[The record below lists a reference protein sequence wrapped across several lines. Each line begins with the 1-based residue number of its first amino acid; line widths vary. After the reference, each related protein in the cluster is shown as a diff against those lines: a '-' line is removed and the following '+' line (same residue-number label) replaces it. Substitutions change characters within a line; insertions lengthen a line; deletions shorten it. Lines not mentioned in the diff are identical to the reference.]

1 MRFLSTLCLTLLL
14 GASGTAAMASSKASF
29 AKKFKNVDIHRL
41 VSVPGMVDCSNSAY
55 QMRQAGLA
63 TVGNAPMRIGD
74 TPTNAAS
81 GEAYGWV
88 TSPDASNWYFTQDI
102 TSRDSVYSED
112 YTAHFHESSKITLF
126 DNNHKQVGS
135 FSVKVPEG
143 WKHVA
148 DITPYG
154 PVTKKL
160 FDRDEKS
167 NEILVEFHD
176 AFNGSNKYLT
186 RAYDINTGE
195 IKFEME
201 GTGLVFDASK
211 GWNSYQRLI
220 MTHESDEKYSID
232 VIAPPANGQNKWTV
246 EHTFNFAIDN
256 RITYLQGSCF
266 NCMNVDGTPYYVLAQ
281 YDKPFTNTD
290 VDDGSK
296 DVKQEPGNF
305 LVLRTLDKN
314 FDKVDSIRVSI
325 DAPEGI
331 PYRSAAFGLF
341 GNNDLSKGYF
351 SNSGKLNYVV
361 GLYDYVPSL
370 DGDLISY
377 AVYDSE
383 NGKLKDICDK
393 VTSNKRGLLNTI
405 HGKSEQMWFLQT
417 IGTSEGSGQQIQLV
431 DVPSCEKVGVLPQ
444 SIDGNA
450 ISSNF
455 DRYPTTANAQ
465 GYQYVI
471 ALSQAQSNEAGE
483 VLAPIAWVNPDRTID
498 HVDRLNLGLKAENFT
513 PLINSTSLNPYLFNT
528 DDDMEYV
535 YIAKKRREDGSN
547 KIDNVLEVSKLDGTV
562 LKSWRGDDTHV
573 FEKASF
579 PVMNDLGKRQMFVV
593 FNDTENNKYDMNFY
607 DLPFTKF
614 ERGGKG
620 TVEDPY
626 LISTTGDFQ
635 QLALEPDKNYKMVA
649 DIDMSKAAQWWTP
662 VKNFTGSLDGDGH
675 TIYNL
680 GVKTTEDHT
689 GLFGTLD
696 LNGVAKN
703 LIFVNPT
710 VEVTNT
716 NQFAGVLAGET
727 NYTYDGKGKATNVDS
742 IFVYGA
748 KIEGD
753 DQTFIAAGGLVGS
766 ANLKTKIN
774 NCSFQG
780 EITLPNSE
788 NVGGIV
794 GQTRSGSS
802 VNACYANV
810 NATAKTVLGGIVGIA
825 GTPHDY
831 CKFTNCEVRGQLT
844 AENAVGGFVGDNYF
858 NEISNVVS
866 HADIVATK
874 KSAWNGYAAGGII
887 GVMERARKDDSGFAK
902 NDDSGFA
909 KNCVFDGSV
918 KVLQD
923 GEEIN
928 APAIVHQIAGK
939 TIADD
944 EYSAGET
951 PEKETRLSGNY
962 TTNNVGST
970 DATSVDGAYKAA
982 KEMGKDFFTGMG
994 YAYGSSLAE
1003 PWKEDGSKI
1012 PTLYFN
1018 NIAKAFAVS
1027 ADDVTVGT
1035 TDEGAAVVKVSVYG
1049 LENPDLE
1056 SDLEVSST
1064 PNAAVSLGETH
1075 GNSIDLII
1083 KGKKQGAA
1091 VVTVNF
1097 GEFSATIHVTVL
1109 KNFVS
1114 GIESVE
1120 AAEALVIKAADGQ
1133 ISAEGANAIWV
1144 YSVNGK
1150 LVGKTSGAAFSTSG
1164 LTSGLYIVKATDKA
1178 GHKATAK
1185 FVIK

>member
-1 MRFLSTLCLTLLL
+1 MRILSTLCLTLLL

-63 TVGNAPMRIGD
+63 TAGNAPMRIGD
-74 TPTNAAS
+74 TPTNVAS
-81 GEAYGWV
+81 GQTYGWV
-88 TSPDASNWYFTQDI
+88 TAPDASNWYFTQDI
-102 TSRDSVYSED
+102 TSRDSVYSEY
-112 YTAHFHESSKITLF
+112 YTAHFHESSVITLF
-126 DNNHKQVGS
+126 DNSHKQVGS

-143 WKHVA
+143 WKHVQN
-148 DITPYG
+148 ITPYG

-167 NEILVEFHD
+167 CEILVEFHD
-176 AFNGSNKYLT
+176 AFKGENKYLT

-220 MTHESDEKYSID
+220 MTHESEEKYSID
-232 VIAPPANGQNKWTV
+232 VIAPPAYGQTDWTV
-246 EHTFNFAIDN
+246 EHTFYFDIDN
-256 RITYLQGSCF
+256 KITYLQGSCF

-281 YDKPFTNTD
+281 YEKPYTNTD
-290 VDDGSK
+290 ASDGTQ
-296 DVKQEPGNF
+296 DIKQEPDNF
-305 LVLRTLDKN
+305 LVLRTFDKD
-314 FDKVDSIRVSI
+314 FKKVDSLRVSI
-325 DAPEGI
+325 NAPEGT

-351 SNSGKLNYVV
+351 SNNGKLNYVV
-361 GLYDYVPSL
+361 ELFDYTPSL
-370 DGDLISY
+370 DGDLISI

-393 VTSNKRGLLNTI
+393 VTSNKWALLNTI

-431 DVPSCEKVGVLPQ
+431 DVPSCEKAGVLPQ

-471 ALSQAQSNEAGE
+471 ALAQAQSNEAGE
-483 VLAPIAWVNPDRTID
+483 VLAPIAWVNPDCTID
-498 HVDRLNLGLKAENFT
+498 HVDRLNLGAKAENFT

-547 KIDNVLEVSKLDGTV
+547 KLDNVLEVSTLDGTV
-562 LKSWRGDDTHV
+562 IKSWRGDDTHV

-593 FNDTENNKYDMNFY
+593 FEDRANNKYDMNFY

-614 ERGGKG
+614 EQGGTG

-626 LISTTGDFQ
+626 LIATTGDFQ
-635 QLALEPDKNYKMVA
+635 QMALEPTKNYKMVA

-696 LNGVAKN
+696 LNGIAKN
-703 LIFVNPT
+703 LIFVNPI

-748 KIEGD
+748 KIAGD
-753 DQTFIAAGGLVGS
+753 DQMFIAAGGLVGS
-766 ANLKTKIN
+766 ANLKTMIN

-810 NATAKTVLGGIVGIA
+810 NATAKTILGGIVGMA

-887 GVMERARKDDSGFAK
+887 GVMESAR
-902 NDDSGFA
+902 NDNSGFA

-928 APAIVHQIAGK
+928 APATVHQIAGK

-944 EYSAGET
+944 EVSAGET

-962 TTNNVGST
+962 TTNNVGSA

-982 KEMGKDFFTGMG
+982 KEMGKDFFTGLQ
-994 YAYGSSLAE
+994 YAYGNTLAE

-1035 TDEGAAVVKVSVYG
+1035 TDEGAVVVKVYVYG

-1064 PNAAVSLGETH
+1064 PNAAVSLGEAH
-1075 GNSIDLII
+1075 GNSIDLTI
-1083 KGKKQGAA
+1083 KGKKQGVAM
-1091 VVTVNF
+1091 VTVNF
-1097 GEFSATIHVTVL
+1097 GEFSATINVTVL

-1120 AAEALVIKAADGQ
+1120 AAEALVIKAANGQ
-1133 ISAEGANAIWV
+1133 ISAEGANAIYV

-1164 LTSGLYIVKATDKA
+1164 LTSGLYIVKATDMA

>member
-112 YTAHFHESSKITLF
+112 YTAHFHESSVITLF

-143 WKHVA
+143 WKHVT

-160 FDRDEKS
+160 FDRDENS

-176 AFNGSNKYLT
+176 AFKGSNKYLT

-211 GWNSYQRLI
+211 GWDSYQRLI

-626 LISTTGDFQ
+626 LISTIGDFQ

-748 KIEGD
+748 KIAGE
-753 DQTFIAAGGLVGS
+753 DQMFIAAGGLVGS

-874 KSAWNGYAAGGII
+874 KSAWNGYDAGGII
-887 GVMERARKDDSGFAK
+887 GIMESARK
-902 NDDSGFA
+902 DDSGFA

-928 APAIVHQIAGK
+928 APATVHQIAGK

-951 PEKETRLSGNY
+951 PAKETRLSGNY

-1056 SDLEVSST
+1056 SDLEVVSST

-1083 KGKKQGAA
+1083 KGKKQGGA

>member
-1 MRFLSTLCLTLLL
+1 MRILSTLCLTLLL

-41 VSVPGMVDCSNSAY
+41 VSVPGLVDCSNSAY
-55 QMRQAGLA
+55 QMRQAGFA
-63 TVGNAPMRIGD
+63 TVSNTPMRSSD
-74 TPTNAAS
+74 TPANAAS
-81 GEAYGWV
+81 GQTYGWV
-88 TSPDASNWYFTQDI
+88 TAPDASNWYFTQDI
-102 TSRDSVYSED
+102 TSRDSVFSEF

-154 PVTKKL
+154 PITKKL
-160 FDRDEKS
+160 FDRDENS

-232 VIAPPANGQNKWTV
+232 VIAPPAVGQTDWTV
-246 EHTFNFAIDN
+246 EHTFNFDIDN
-256 RITYLQGSCF
+256 KITYLQGSCF
-266 NCMNVDGTPYYVLAQ
+266 NCMNVDGTPYYVLAE

-290 VDDGSK
+290 AGDGSE
-296 DVKQEPGNF
+296 DIKQEPDNF
-305 LVLRTLDKN
+305 LVLRTFDKN
-314 FDKVDSIRVSI
+314 FDKVDSLRVSI
-325 DAPEGI
+325 NAPEGT

-351 SNSGKLNYVV
+351 SNNGKLNYVV
-361 GLYDYVPSL
+361 GLHDYAPAL

-405 HGKSEQMWFLQT
+405 HGKSDQMWFLQT

-483 VLAPIAWVNPDRTID
+483 VLAPIAWVNPDCTID
-498 HVDRLNLGLKAENFT
+498 HVDRLNLGTKAENFT

-528 DDDMEYV
+528 NDDMEYV
-535 YIAKKRREDGSN
+535 YIAKKRRTDGSN
-547 KIDNVLEVSKLDGTV
+547 KIDNVLEVSTLDGTV
-562 LKSWRGDDTHV
+562 IKSWRGDDNYV
-573 FEKASF
+573 FSQASF

-593 FNDTENNKYDMNFY
+593 FEDRANNKYDMNFY

-614 ERGGKG
+614 EQGGTG

-626 LISTTGDFQ
+626 LIATTGDFQ
-635 QLALEPDKNYKMVA
+635 QLALEPTKNYKMVA

-696 LNGVAKN
+696 LNGIAKN

-710 VEVTNT
+710 VEVTNS
-716 NQFAGVLAGET
+716 NQYAGVLAGET
-727 NYTYDGKGKATNVDS
+727 NYTYDGEGKATNVDS

-748 KIEGD
+748 KISGD
-753 DQTFIAAGGLVGS
+753 DQDFVAAGGLVGS
-766 ANLKTKIN
+766 ANLGTNIN

-794 GQTRSGSS
+794 GQTRSASS

-810 NATAKTVLGGIVGIA
+810 NAIAKTVLGGIVGIA

-844 AENAVGGFVGDNYF
+844 AENAVGGLVGYNYF

-874 KSAWNGYAAGGII
+874 KSAWDGYAAGGII
-887 GVMERARKDDSGFAK
+887 GVMERNRMYGA
-902 NDDSGFA
+902 SGFA

-918 KVLQD
+918 KALQD
-923 GEEIN
+923 GEEVN
-928 APAIVHQIAGK
+928 APATVHQIAGK
-939 TIADD
+939 TVADE
-944 EYSAGET
+944 EYAEGET
-951 PEKETRLSGNY
+951 PEVEKRLSNNY
-962 TTNNVGST
+962 STNDAGST
-970 DATSVDGAYKAA
+970 DATSVEGAYKAA
-982 KEMGKDFFTGMG
+982 KEMGKDFFTGLQ
-994 YAYGSSLAE
+994 YAYGNKLAE

-1027 ADDVTVGT
+1027 SDDVTVGT
-1035 TDEGAAVVKVSVYG
+1035 TDEGTAVVKVSVYG
-1049 LENPDLE
+1049 MENADLE
-1056 SDLEVSST
+1056 SDLDVSTKSN
-1064 PNAAVSLGETH
+1064 NAIVTFGEAH
-1075 GNSIDLII
+1075 GNTIDLVI
-1083 KGKKQGAA
+1083 KGKKQGID
-1091 VVTVNF
+1091 VVTVKF
-1097 GEFSATIHVTVL
+1097 GEFSATINVTIF

-1114 GIESVE
+1114 GIENVE
-1120 AAEALVIKAADGQ
+1120 DAEALVIKAADGQ

>member
-1 MRFLSTLCLTLLL
+1 MRILSTLCLTLLL

-41 VSVPGMVDCSNSAY
+41 VSVPGLVDCSNSAY
-55 QMRQAGLA
+55 QMRQAGFA
-63 TVGNAPMRIGD
+63 TVSNTPMRSSD
-74 TPTNAAS
+74 TPANAAS
-81 GEAYGWV
+81 GQTYGWV
-88 TSPDASNWYFTQDI
+88 TAPDASNWYFTQDI
-102 TSRDSVYSED
+102 TSRDSVFSEF

-154 PVTKKL
+154 PITKKL
-160 FDRDEKS
+160 FDRDENS

-232 VIAPPANGQNKWTV
+232 VIAPPANGQNVWTV
-246 EHTFNFAIDN
+246 EHTFNFDIDN
-256 RITYLQGSCF
+256 KITYLQGSCF
-266 NCMNVDGTPYYVLAQ
+266 NCMNVDGTPYYVLAE
-281 YDKPFTNTD
+281 YDKPFTKTD
-290 VDDGSK
+290 AGDGST
-296 DVKQEPGNF
+296 DIKQEPDNF
-305 LVLRTLDKN
+305 LVLRTFDKN
-314 FDKVDSIRVSI
+314 FDKVDSLRVSI
-325 DAPEGI
+325 NAPEGT

-361 GLYDYVPSL
+361 GLHDYAPAL

-405 HGKSEQMWFLQT
+405 HGKSDQMWFLQT

-431 DVPSCEKVGVLPQ
+431 DVPSCEKVSVLPQ

-483 VLAPIAWVNPDRTID
+483 VLAPIAWVNPDCTID
-498 HVDRLNLGLKAENFT
+498 HVDRLNLGTKAENFT

-528 DDDMEYV
+528 NDDMEYV

-547 KIDNVLEVSKLDGTV
+547 KLDNVLEVSTLDGTV
-562 LKSWRGDDTHV
+562 IKSWRGDDNYV
-573 FEKASF
+573 FSQASF

-593 FNDTENNKYDMNFY
+593 FEDRANNKYDMNFY

-614 ERGGKG
+614 EQGGTG

-626 LISTTGDFQ
+626 LIATTGDFQ
-635 QLALEPDKNYKMVA
+635 QLALEPTKNYKMVA

-696 LNGVAKN
+696 LNGIAKN

-727 NYTYDGKGKATNVDS
+727 NYTYDGKGQATNVDS

-748 KIEGD
+748 KIAGD
-753 DQTFIAAGGLVGS
+753 DQSFIAAGGLVGS

-825 GTPHDY
+825 GTPQDY

-887 GVMERARKDDSGFAK
+887 GVMESDWNGG
-902 NDDSGFA
+902 SGFA

-918 KVLQD
+918 KALQD
-923 GEEIN
+923 GEEVN
-928 APAIVHQIAGK
+928 APATVHQIAGK
-939 TIADD
+939 TIADE
-944 EYSAGET
+944 EYSEGET
-951 PEKETRLSGNY
+951 PKKETRLSGNY

-982 KEMGKDFFTGMG
+982 KEMGKDFFTGLQ
-994 YAYGSSLAE
+994 YAYGNTLAE

-1018 NIAKAFAVS
+1018 NIAKALAVS
-1027 ADDVTVGT
+1027 SDDVTVGT
-1035 TDEGAAVVKVSVYG
+1035 TDEGTAVVKVSVYG
-1049 LENPDLE
+1049 MENPDLE
-1056 SDLEVSST
+1056 DELDFSASEG
-1064 PNAAVSLGETH
+1064 NAIVSLGEAH
-1075 GNSIDLII
+1075 GNTIDLVI
-1083 KGKKQGAA
+1083 KGKKQGID
-1091 VVTVNF
+1091 VVTVKF
-1097 GEFSATIHVTVL
+1097 GEFSATINVTIF

-1114 GIESVE
+1114 GIENVE
-1120 AAEALVIKAADGQ
+1120 DAEALVIKAADGQ

>member
-1 MRFLSTLCLTLLL
+1 MRILSTLCLTLLL
-14 GASGTAAMASSKASF
+14 GASGTAALASNKASF
-29 AKKFKNVDIHRL
+29 AKKFKNADIHRL

-63 TVGNAPMRIGD
+63 TGGNAPMRIGD
-74 TPTNAAS
+74 TPTNTAQGGS
-81 GEAYGWV
+81 YGWV
-88 TSPDASNWYFTQDI
+88 VSPDASNWYFTQNI
-102 TSRDSVYSED
+102 TSRDSVYSEI
-112 YTAHFHESSKITLF
+112 YTAHFHESSVITLF
-126 DNNHKQVGS
+126 DNSHKQVGS

-143 WKHVA
+143 WKHVT

-154 PVTKKL
+154 PITKKL

-167 NEILVEFHD
+167 CEILVEFHD
-176 AFNGSNKYLT
+176 AFNGVNKYLT

-220 MTHESDEKYSID
+220 MTHETDKEYSID
-232 VIAPPANGQNKWTV
+232 VIAPPAYGQNEWTV
-246 EHTFNFAIDN
+246 EHTFNFPIDN
-256 RITYLQGSCF
+256 RISYLQGSCF

-281 YDKPFTNTD
+281 YEKPFTNTD
-290 VDDGSK
+290 AGDGTL
-296 DVKQEPGNF
+296 DITQEPNNF
-305 LVLRTLDKN
+305 LVLRTFDKKFN
-314 FDKVDSIRVSI
+314 KVDSLRVSI
-325 DAPEGI
+325 NAPEGT

-351 SNSGKLNYVV
+351 SNNGNLNYVV
-361 GLYDYVPSL
+361 ELFDYTPSL
-370 DGDLISY
+370 DGDLISI
-377 AVYDSE
+377 AVYDSK
-383 NGKLKDICDK
+383 NGKLKDICDN
-393 VTSNKRGLLNTI
+393 VTSNKWALLNTI

-417 IGTSEGSGQQIQLV
+417 IGTGENAGQQIQLV
-431 DVPSCEKVGVLPQ
+431 DVPSCEKAGVLPQ
-444 SIDGNA
+444 SIDGNS

-455 DRYPTTANAQ
+455 DRYPTSANAQ

-471 ALSQAQSNEAGE
+471 ALAQAQSNEAGD
-483 VLAPIAWVNPDRTID
+483 VLAPIAWVNPDCTID
-498 HVDRLNLGLKAENFT
+498 HVDRLNLGTKAENFT

-547 KIDNVLEVSKLDGTV
+547 KLDNVLEIAKVDGTV

-593 FNDTENNKYDMNFY
+593 FNDRENNKYDMNFY

-614 ERGGKG
+614 EQGGKG

-635 QLALEPDKNYKMVA
+635 QMVLEPDKNYKMVA
-649 DIDMSKAAQWWTP
+649 DVDMAKASQWWTP
-662 VKNFTGSLDGDGH
+662 IKSFTGSLDGDGH

-680 GVKTTEDHT
+680 GVKTTEDHA

-696 LNGVAKN
+696 LNGIAKN

-716 NQFAGVLAGET
+716 NQYAGVLAGET

-748 KIEGD
+748 KIAGD
-753 DQTFIAAGGLVGS
+753 DQMFVAAGGLVGS

-844 AENAVGGFVGDNYF
+844 AENAVGGFTGDNYF
-858 NEISNVVS
+858 NEISNVIS

-887 GVMERARKDDSGFAK
+887 GVME
-902 NDDSGFA
+902 NDRDKKGGSDFV

-918 KVLQD
+918 KALQD
-923 GEEIN
+923 GEEVN
-928 APAIVHQIAGK
+928 APATVHQIAGK

-951 PEKETRLSGNY
+951 PEVEKRLSNNY
-962 TTNNVGST
+962 STNDAGST
-970 DATSVDGAYKAA
+970 DAASVEGAYKAA
-982 KEMGKDFFTGMG
+982 KEMNKDFFAGMG

-1018 NIAKAFAVS
+1018 NIAKAFSVS
-1027 ADDVTVGT
+1027 AEDVTVGT
-1035 TDEGAAVVKVSVYG
+1035 TDEGAVVVKATVYG

-1056 SDLEVSST
+1056 SDLNVSST
-1064 PNAAVSLGETH
+1064 PNAAVSLGEAH
-1075 GNSIDLII
+1075 GNSIDLVI
-1083 KGKKQGAA
+1083 KGKNQGVA

-1097 GEFSATIHVTVL
+1097 GEFSATINVTVL
-1109 KNFVS
+1109 KNYVS

-1133 ISAEGANAIWV
+1133 ISAEGAQAIYV

-1150 LVGKTSGAAFSTSG
+1150 LVGKTSGASFSTAG
-1164 LTSGLYIVKATDKA
+1164 LTSGLYIAKATDKA
-1178 GHKATAK
+1178 GHKAVAK

>member
-112 YTAHFHESSKITLF
+112 YTAHFHESSVITLF

-143 WKHVA
+143 WKHVT

-160 FDRDEKS
+160 FDRDENS

-176 AFNGSNKYLT
+176 AFKGSNKYLT

-211 GWNSYQRLI
+211 GWDSYQRLI

-471 ALSQAQSNEAGE
+471 ALSQAQSNEKGE

-887 GVMERARKDDSGFAK
+887 GVMERDRK
-902 NDDSGFA
+902 DDSGFA

-928 APAIVHQIAGK
+928 APATVHQIAGK

-951 PEKETRLSGNY
+951 PAKETRLSGNY

-1056 SDLEVSST
+1056 SDLEVVSST

>member
-1 MRFLSTLCLTLLL
+1 MRILSTLCLTLLL

-41 VSVPGMVDCSNSAY
+41 VSVPGLVDCSNSAY
-55 QMRQAGLA
+55 QMRQAGFA
-63 TVGNAPMRIGD
+63 TVSNTPMRSSD
-74 TPTNAAS
+74 TPANAAS
-81 GEAYGWV
+81 GQTYGWV
-88 TSPDASNWYFTQDI
+88 TAPDASNWYFTQDI
-102 TSRDSVYSED
+102 TSRDSVYSEY

-143 WKHVA
+143 WIHVA

-154 PVTKKL
+154 PITKKL
-160 FDRDEKS
+160 FDRDENS

-176 AFNGSNKYLT
+176 AFKGSNKYLT

-232 VIAPPANGQNKWTV
+232 VIAPPAYGQTDWTV
-246 EHTFNFAIDN
+246 EHTFNFDIDN
-256 RITYLQGSCF
+256 KITYLQGSCF
-266 NCMNVDGTPYYVLAQ
+266 NCMNVDGTPYYVLAE
-281 YDKPFTNTD
+281 YDKPFTKTD
-290 VDDGSK
+290 AGDGST
-296 DVKQEPGNF
+296 DIKQEPDNF
-305 LVLRTLDKN
+305 LVLRTFDKSFN
-314 FDKVDSIRVSI
+314 KVDSIRVSI
-325 DAPEGI
+325 NAPEGT

-351 SNSGKLNYVV
+351 SNNGKLNYVV
-361 GLYDYVPSL
+361 GLHDYAPAL

-405 HGKSEQMWFLQT
+405 HGKSDQMWFLQT

-431 DVPSCEKVGVLPQ
+431 DVPSCEKVSVLPQ

-483 VLAPIAWVNPDRTID
+483 VLAPIAWVNPDCTID
-498 HVDRLNLGLKAENFT
+498 HVDRLNLGTKAENFT
-513 PLINSTSLNPYLFNT
+513 PLINSISLNPYLFNT
-528 DDDMEYV
+528 NDDMEYV

-547 KIDNVLEVSKLDGTV
+547 KLDNVLEVSTLDGTV
-562 LKSWRGDDTHV
+562 IKSWRGDDNYV
-573 FEKASF
+573 FSQASF

-593 FNDTENNKYDMNFY
+593 FEDRANNKYDMNFY

-614 ERGGKG
+614 EQGGTG

-626 LISTTGDFQ
+626 LIATTGDFQ
-635 QLALEPDKNYKMVA
+635 QLALEPTKNYKMVA

-696 LNGVAKN
+696 LNGIAKN

-727 NYTYDGKGKATNVDS
+727 NYTYDGKGQATNVDS

-748 KIEGD
+748 KIAGD
-753 DQTFIAAGGLVGS
+753 DQSFIAAGGLVGS

-874 KSAWNGYAAGGII
+874 KSGWNGYAAGGII
-887 GVMERARKDDSGFAK
+887 GVMESDWNGG
-902 NDDSGFA
+902 SGFA

-918 KVLQD
+918 KALQD

-928 APAIVHQIAGK
+928 APATVHQIAGK

-944 EYSAGET
+944 EVSAGET
-951 PEKETRLSGNY
+951 PAKETRLSGNY

-982 KEMGKDFFTGMG
+982 KEMGKDFFTGLQ
-994 YAYGSSLAE
+994 YAYGNTLAE

-1018 NIAKAFAVS
+1018 NIAKALAVS
-1027 ADDVTVGT
+1027 SDDVTVGT
-1035 TDEGAAVVKVSVYG
+1035 TDEGTAVVKVSVYG
-1049 LENPDLE
+1049 MENPDLE
-1056 SDLEVSST
+1056 DELDFSASNG
-1064 PNAAVSLGETH
+1064 NAIVSLGEAH
-1075 GNSIDLII
+1075 GNTIDLVI
-1083 KGKKQGAA
+1083 KGKKQGVD
-1091 VVTVNF
+1091 VVTVKF
-1097 GEFSATIHVTVL
+1097 GEFSATINVTIF

-1114 GIESVE
+1114 GIENVE
-1120 AAEALVIKAADGQ
+1120 DAEALVIKAADGQ

-1150 LVGKTSGAAFSTSG
+1150 LVGKTSGAAFSTSA

>member
-1 MRFLSTLCLTLLL
+1 MRILSTLCLALLL
-14 GASGTAAMASSKASF
+14 GASGTAALASNKASF

-41 VSVPGMVDCSNSAY
+41 VSVPGLVDCSNSAY
-55 QMRQAGLA
+55 QMRQAGFA
-63 TVGNAPMRIGD
+63 TVSNAPMRIGD
-74 TPTNAAS
+74 TPTNTAS
-81 GEAYGWV
+81 GQTYGWV
-88 TSPDASNWYFTQDI
+88 SAPDASNWYFTQSF
-102 TSRDSVYSED
+102 TSRDSVYSEF
-112 YTAHFHESSKITLF
+112 YTAHFHESSEITLF
-126 DNNHKQVGS
+126 DNSHKQVGS

-143 WKHVA
+143 WKHVT

-154 PVTKKL
+154 PITKKL

-167 NEILVEFHD
+167 CEILVEFHD
-176 AFNGSNKYLT
+176 AYNGKNKFLT
-186 RAYDINTGE
+186 RAYDINTGD

-211 GWNSYQRLI
+211 EWNSYQRLI
-220 MTHESDEKYSID
+220 MTHETDKMYSID
-232 VIAPPANGQNKWTV
+232 VIAPPAYGQNDWTV
-246 EHTFNFAIDN
+246 EHTFNFPIDN
-256 RITYLQGSCF
+256 RINYLQGSCF

-281 YDKPFTNTD
+281 YEKPFTKTD
-290 VDDGSK
+290 AGDGST
-296 DVKQEPGNF
+296 DIKQEPDNF
-305 LVLRTLDKN
+305 LVLRTFDKSFN
-314 FDKVDSIRVSI
+314 KVDSIRVSI
-325 DAPEGI
+325 NAPEGT

-361 GLYDYVPSL
+361 GLYDYAPAL
-370 DGDLISY
+370 DGNLISY

-405 HGKSEQMWFLQT
+405 HGKSDQMWFLQT

-444 SIDGNA
+444 SIEGNN

-455 DRYPTTANAQ
+455 DRYPTSANAQ

-471 ALSQAQSNEAGE
+471 ALAYAQSNEAGE
-483 VLAPIAWVNPDRTID
+483 VLAPIAWVNPDCSID
-498 HVDRLNLGLKAENFT
+498 HVDRLNLGTKAENFT

-547 KIDNVLEVSKLDGTV
+547 KLDNVLEVAKVDGTV
-562 LKSWRGDDTHV
+562 LKSWRGDDNYV
-573 FEKASF
+573 FSQASF
-579 PVMNDLGKRQMFVV
+579 PVMDELGKRQMFVV
-593 FNDTENNKYDMNFY
+593 FEDRTNNKYDMNFY

-614 ERGGKG
+614 EQGGTG

-626 LISTTGDFQ
+626 LISTTGDFEQ
-635 QLALEPDKNYKMVA
+635 MALEPGKNYKMVA
-649 DIDMSKAAQWWTP
+649 DVDMAKASQWWTP

-680 GVKTTEDHT
+680 GVKTTEDHA

-696 LNGVAKN
+696 LNGIAKN
-703 LIFVNPT
+703 LIFVNPI

-727 NYTYDGKGKATNVDS
+727 NYTYDGKGQATNVDS

-748 KIEGD
+748 KISGD
-753 DQTFIAAGGLVGS
+753 DQQFIAAGGLVGS
-766 ANLKTKIN
+766 ANLGTKIN

-780 EITLPNSE
+780 EITLPNTE

-858 NEISNVVS
+858 NAISNVVS

-887 GVMERARKDDSGFAK
+887 GVMESDWNGAIGLAKSGFV
-902 NDDSGFA
+902 

-918 KVLQD
+918 KALQD
-923 GEEIN
+923 GEEVN
-928 APAIVHQIAGK
+928 APATVHQIAGK
-939 TIADD
+939 TIVD
-944 EYSAGET
+944 EEYAAGET
-951 PEKETRLSGNY
+951 PYVENRLSNNY
-962 TTNNVGST
+962 STNDAGST
-970 DATSVDGAYKAA
+970 DATSVEGAYKAA
-982 KEMGKDFFTGMG
+982 KEMNKDFFAGME

-1018 NIAKAFAVS
+1018 NIAKALAVS
-1027 ADDVTVGT
+1027 SDDVTVGT
-1035 TDEGAAVVKVSVYG
+1035 TDEGTAVVKVSVYG
-1049 LENPDLE
+1049 MENPDLE
-1056 SDLEVSST
+1056 SELNFSASKG
-1064 PNAAVSLGETH
+1064 NAIVTLGEAH
-1075 GNSIDLII
+1075 GNTIDLVI
-1083 KGKKQGAA
+1083 KGKKQGID
-1091 VVTVNF
+1091 VVTVKF
-1097 GEFSATIHVTVL
+1097 GEFSATINVTIF

-1114 GIESVE
+1114 GIENVE
-1120 AAEALVIKAADGQ
+1120 DAEALVIKAADGQ

>member
-928 APAIVHQIAGK
+928 APATVHQIAGK

>member
-112 YTAHFHESSKITLF
+112 YTAHFHESSVITLF

-143 WKHVA
+143 WKHVT

-160 FDRDEKS
+160 FDRDENS

-176 AFNGSNKYLT
+176 AFKGSNKYLT

-211 GWNSYQRLI
+211 EWDSYQRLI

-471 ALSQAQSNEAGE
+471 ALSQAQSNEKGE

-887 GVMERARKDDSGFAK
+887 GVMERDRK
-902 NDDSGFA
+902 DDSGFA

-928 APAIVHQIAGK
+928 APATVHQIAGK

-951 PEKETRLSGNY
+951 PAKETRLSGNY

-1056 SDLEVSST
+1056 SDLEVVSST

>member
-1 MRFLSTLCLTLLL
+1 MRILSTLCLTLLL

-63 TVGNAPMRIGD
+63 TAGNAPMRIGD
-74 TPTNAAS
+74 TPTNVAS
-81 GEAYGWV
+81 GQTYGWV
-88 TSPDASNWYFTQDI
+88 TAPDASNWYFTQDI
-102 TSRDSVYSED
+102 TSRDSVYSEY
-112 YTAHFHESSKITLF
+112 YTAHFHESSVITLF
-126 DNNHKQVGS
+126 DNSHKQVGS

-143 WKHVA
+143 WKHVQN
-148 DITPYG
+148 ITPYG

-167 NEILVEFHD
+167 CEILVEFHD
-176 AFNGSNKYLT
+176 AFKGENKYLT

-220 MTHESDEKYSID
+220 MTHESEEKYSID
-232 VIAPPANGQNKWTV
+232 VIAPPAYGQTDWTV
-246 EHTFNFAIDN
+246 EYTFYFDIDN
-256 RITYLQGSCF
+256 KITYLQGSCF

-281 YDKPFTNTD
+281 YEKPYTNTD
-290 VDDGSK
+290 ASDGTQ
-296 DVKQEPGNF
+296 DIKQEPDNF
-305 LVLRTLDKN
+305 LVLRTFDKD
-314 FDKVDSIRVSI
+314 FKKVDSLRVSI
-325 DAPEGI
+325 NAPEGT

-351 SNSGKLNYVV
+351 SNNGKLNYVV
-361 GLYDYVPSL
+361 ELFDYTPSL
-370 DGDLISY
+370 DGDLISI

-393 VTSNKRGLLNTI
+393 VTSNKWALLNTI

-431 DVPSCEKVGVLPQ
+431 DVPSCEKAGVLPQ

-471 ALSQAQSNEAGE
+471 ALAQAQSNEAGE
-483 VLAPIAWVNPDRTID
+483 VLAPIAWVNPDCTID
-498 HVDRLNLGLKAENFT
+498 HVDRLNLGAKAENFT

-547 KIDNVLEVSKLDGTV
+547 KLDNVLEVSTLDGTV
-562 LKSWRGDDTHV
+562 IKSWRGDDTHV

-593 FNDTENNKYDMNFY
+593 FEDRANNKYDMNFY

-614 ERGGKG
+614 EQGGTG

-626 LISTTGDFQ
+626 LIATTGDFQ
-635 QLALEPDKNYKMVA
+635 QMALEPTKNYKMVA

-696 LNGVAKN
+696 LNGIAKN
-703 LIFVNPT
+703 LIFVNPI

-748 KIEGD
+748 KIAGD
-753 DQTFIAAGGLVGS
+753 DQMFIAAGGLVGS
-766 ANLKTKIN
+766 ANLKTMIN

-810 NATAKTVLGGIVGIA
+810 NATAKTILGGIVGMA

-887 GVMERARKDDSGFAK
+887 GVMESAR
-902 NDDSGFA
+902 NDNSGFA

-928 APAIVHQIAGK
+928 APATVHQIAGK

-944 EYSAGET
+944 EVSAGET

-962 TTNNVGST
+962 TTNNVGSA

-982 KEMGKDFFTGMG
+982 KEMGKDFFTGLQ
-994 YAYGSSLAE
+994 YAYGNTLAE

-1035 TDEGAAVVKVSVYG
+1035 TDEGAVVVKVYVYG

-1064 PNAAVSLGETH
+1064 PNAAVSLGEAH
-1075 GNSIDLII
+1075 GNSIDLTI
-1083 KGKKQGAA
+1083 KGKKQGVAM
-1091 VVTVNF
+1091 VIVNF
-1097 GEFSATIHVTVL
+1097 GEFSATINVTVL

-1120 AAEALVIKAADGQ
+1120 AAEALVIKAANGQ
-1133 ISAEGANAIWV
+1133 ISAEGANAIYV

>member
-1 MRFLSTLCLTLLL
+1 MRILSTLCLTLLL

-63 TVGNAPMRIGD
+63 TAGNAPMRIGD
-74 TPTNAAS
+74 TPTNVAS
-81 GEAYGWV
+81 GQTYGWV
-88 TSPDASNWYFTQDI
+88 TAPDASNWYFTQDI
-102 TSRDSVYSED
+102 TSRDSVYSEY
-112 YTAHFHESSKITLF
+112 YTAHFHESSVITLF
-126 DNNHKQVGS
+126 DNSHKQVGS

-143 WKHVA
+143 WKHVQN
-148 DITPYG
+148 ITPYG

-167 NEILVEFHD
+167 CEILVEFHD
-176 AFNGSNKYLT
+176 AFKGENKYLT

-211 GWNSYQRLI
+211 GWNSYRRLI
-220 MTHESDEKYSID
+220 MTHESEEKYSID
-232 VIAPPANGQNKWTV
+232 VIAPPAYGQTDWTV
-246 EHTFNFAIDN
+246 EHTFYFDIDN
-256 RITYLQGSCF
+256 KITYLQGSCF

-281 YDKPFTNTD
+281 YEKPYTNTD
-290 VDDGSK
+290 ASDGTQ
-296 DVKQEPGNF
+296 DIKQEPDNF
-305 LVLRTLDKN
+305 LVLRTFDKD
-314 FDKVDSIRVSI
+314 FKKVDSLRVSI
-325 DAPEGI
+325 NAPEGT

-351 SNSGKLNYVV
+351 SNNGKLNYVV
-361 GLYDYVPSL
+361 ELFDYTPSL
-370 DGDLISY
+370 DGDLISI

-393 VTSNKRGLLNTI
+393 VTSNKWALLNTI

-431 DVPSCEKVGVLPQ
+431 DVPSCEKAGVLPQ

-471 ALSQAQSNEAGE
+471 ALAQAQSNEAGE
-483 VLAPIAWVNPDRTID
+483 VLAPIAWVNPDCTID
-498 HVDRLNLGLKAENFT
+498 HVDRLNLGAKAENFT

-547 KIDNVLEVSKLDGTV
+547 KLDNVLEVSTLDGTV
-562 LKSWRGDDTHV
+562 IKSWRGDDTHV

-593 FNDTENNKYDMNFY
+593 FEDRANNKYDMNFY

-614 ERGGKG
+614 EQGGTG

-626 LISTTGDFQ
+626 LIATTGDFQ
-635 QLALEPDKNYKMVA
+635 QMALEPTKNYKMVA

-696 LNGVAKN
+696 LNGIAKN
-703 LIFVNPT
+703 LIFVNPI

-748 KIEGD
+748 KIAGD
-753 DQTFIAAGGLVGS
+753 DQMFIAAGGLVGS
-766 ANLKTKIN
+766 ANLKTMIN

-810 NATAKTVLGGIVGIA
+810 NATAKTILGGIVGMA

-887 GVMERARKDDSGFAK
+887 GVMESAR
-902 NDDSGFA
+902 NDNSGFA

-928 APAIVHQIAGK
+928 APATVHQIAGK

-944 EYSAGET
+944 EVSAGET

-962 TTNNVGST
+962 TTNNVGSA

-982 KEMGKDFFTGMG
+982 KEMGKDFFTGLQ
-994 YAYGSSLAE
+994 YAYGNTLAE

-1035 TDEGAAVVKVSVYG
+1035 TDEGAVVVKVYVYG

-1064 PNAAVSLGETH
+1064 PNAAVSLGEAH
-1075 GNSIDLII
+1075 GNSIDLTI
-1083 KGKKQGAA
+1083 KGKKQGVAM
-1091 VVTVNF
+1091 VTVNF
-1097 GEFSATIHVTVL
+1097 GEFSATINVTVL

-1120 AAEALVIKAADGQ
+1120 AAEALVIKAANGQ
-1133 ISAEGANAIWV
+1133 ISAEGANAIYV

-1164 LTSGLYIVKATDKA
+1164 LTSGLYIVKATDMA

>member
-112 YTAHFHESSKITLF
+112 YTAHFHESSVITLF

-143 WKHVA
+143 WKHVT

-160 FDRDEKS
+160 FDRDENS

-176 AFNGSNKYLT
+176 AFKGSNKYLT

-211 GWNSYQRLI
+211 GWDSYQRLI

-296 DVKQEPGNF
+296 DVKQEPNNF
-305 LVLRTLDKN
+305 LVLRTLDKK

-471 ALSQAQSNEAGE
+471 ALSQAQSNEKGE

-535 YIAKKRREDGSN
+535 YIAKKRRTDGSN

-887 GVMERARKDDSGFAK
+887 GVMESAWNGG
-902 NDDSGFA
+902 SGFA

-928 APAIVHQIAGK
+928 APATVHQIAGK

-951 PEKETRLSGNY
+951 PVKETRLSGNY

-970 DATSVDGAYKAA
+970 DATSVDGAYKAT

-1056 SDLEVSST
+1056 SDLEVVSST

>member
-1 MRFLSTLCLTLLL
+1 MRILSTLCLTLLL

-41 VSVPGMVDCSNSAY
+41 VSVPGLVDCSNSAY
-55 QMRQAGLA
+55 QMRQAGFA
-63 TVGNAPMRIGD
+63 TVSNAPMRSSD
-74 TPTNAAS
+74 TPANTAS
-81 GEAYGWV
+81 GQTYGWV
-88 TSPDASNWYFTQDI
+88 SAPDASNWYFTQDI
-102 TSRDSVYSED
+102 TSRDSVFSEY

-154 PVTKKL
+154 PITKKL

-232 VIAPPANGQNKWTV
+232 VIAPPAVGQTDWTV
-246 EHTFNFAIDN
+246 EHTFNFDIDN
-256 RITYLQGSCF
+256 KITYLQGSCF
-266 NCMNVDGTPYYVLAQ
+266 NCMNVDGTPYYVLAE
-281 YDKPFTNTD
+281 YDKPFTKTD
-290 VDDGSK
+290 AGDGST
-296 DVKQEPGNF
+296 DIKQEPDNF
-305 LVLRTLDKN
+305 LVLRTFDKSFN
-314 FDKVDSIRVSI
+314 KVDSIRVSI
-325 DAPEGI
+325 NAPEGT

-351 SNSGKLNYVV
+351 SNNGKLNYVV
-361 GLYDYVPSL
+361 GLYDYAPAL

-405 HGKSEQMWFLQT
+405 HGKSDQMWFLQT

-431 DVPSCEKVGVLPQ
+431 DVPSCEKVSVLPQ

-483 VLAPIAWVNPDRTID
+483 VLAPIAWVNPDCTID
-498 HVDRLNLGLKAENFT
+498 HVDRLNLGTKAENFT

-535 YIAKKRREDGSN
+535 YIAKKRRTDGSN
-547 KIDNVLEVSKLDGTV
+547 KIDNVLEVSTLDGTV
-562 LKSWRGDDTHV
+562 IKSWRGDDNYV
-573 FEKASF
+573 FSQASF
-579 PVMNDLGKRQMFVV
+579 PVMNELGKRQMFVV
-593 FNDTENNKYDMNFY
+593 FEDRANNKYDMKFY

-614 ERGGKG
+614 EQGGTG

-626 LISTTGDFQ
+626 LIATTGDFQ
-635 QLALEPDKNYKMVA
+635 QLALEPTKNYKMVA
-649 DIDMSKAAQWWTP
+649 DIDMSKAAQWWSP

-680 GVKTTEDHT
+680 GVKTTEDHA

-696 LNGVAKN
+696 LNGIAKN

-710 VEVTNT
+710 VEVTNS
-716 NQFAGVLAGET
+716 NQYAGVLAGET
-727 NYTYDGKGKATNVDS
+727 NYTYDGKGQATNVDS

-748 KIEGD
+748 KIAGD
-753 DQTFIAAGGLVGS
+753 DQGFIAAGGLVGS

-780 EITLPNSE
+780 EITLPNTE

-874 KSAWNGYAAGGII
+874 KSAWNGYAAGGIVGVIESDWSAYPI
-887 GVMERARKDDSGFAK
+887 GFV
-902 NDDSGFA
+902 

-918 KVLQD
+918 KALQD
-923 GEEIN
+923 GEEVN
-928 APAIVHQIAGK
+928 APATVHQIAGK

-944 EYSAGET
+944 EYSDGET
-951 PEKETRLSGNY
+951 PKKETRLSGNY

-982 KEMGKDFFTGMG
+982 KEMGKDFFTGLQ
-994 YAYGSSLAE
+994 YAYGNTLAE

-1018 NIAKAFAVS
+1018 NIAKALAVS
-1027 ADDVTVGT
+1027 SDDVTVGT
-1035 TDEGAAVVKVSVYG
+1035 TDEGTAVVKVSVYG
-1049 LENPDLE
+1049 MENADLE
-1056 SDLEVSST
+1056 SDLDVSIKGN
-1064 PNAAVSLGETH
+1064 NAIVTFGEAH
-1075 GNSIDLII
+1075 GNTIDLVI
-1083 KGKKQGAA
+1083 KGKKQGID
-1091 VVTVNF
+1091 VVTVSL
-1097 GEFSATIHVTVL
+1097 GEFSATINVTIF

-1114 GIESVE
+1114 GIENVE
-1120 AAEALVIKAADGQ
+1120 DAEALVIKAADGQ
-1133 ISAEGANAIWV
+1133 ISAEGANAILV

>member
-1 MRFLSTLCLTLLL
+1 MRILSTLCLTLLL

-63 TVGNAPMRIGD
+63 TAGNAPMRIGD
-74 TPTNAAS
+74 TPTNVAS
-81 GEAYGWV
+81 GQTYGWV
-88 TSPDASNWYFTQDI
+88 TAPDASNWYFTQDI
-102 TSRDSVYSED
+102 TSRDSVYSEY
-112 YTAHFHESSKITLF
+112 YTAHFHESSVITLF
-126 DNNHKQVGS
+126 DNSHKQVGS

-143 WKHVA
+143 WKHVQN
-148 DITPYG
+148 ITPYG

-167 NEILVEFHD
+167 CEILVEFHD
-176 AFNGSNKYLT
+176 AFKGENKYLT

-220 MTHESDEKYSID
+220 MTHESEEKYSID
-232 VIAPPANGQNKWTV
+232 VIAPPAYGQTDWTV
-246 EHTFNFAIDN
+246 EHTFYFDIDN
-256 RITYLQGSCF
+256 KITYLQGSCF

-281 YDKPFTNTD
+281 YEKPYTNTD
-290 VDDGSK
+290 ASDGTQ
-296 DVKQEPGNF
+296 DIKQEPDNF
-305 LVLRTLDKN
+305 LVLRTFDKD
-314 FDKVDSIRVSI
+314 FKKVDSLRVSI
-325 DAPEGI
+325 NAPEGT

-351 SNSGKLNYVV
+351 SNNGKLNYVV
-361 GLYDYVPSL
+361 ELFDYTPSL
-370 DGDLISY
+370 DGDLISI

-393 VTSNKRGLLNTI
+393 VTSNKWALLNTI

-431 DVPSCEKVGVLPQ
+431 DVPSCEKAGVLPQ

-471 ALSQAQSNEAGE
+471 ALAQAQSNEAGE
-483 VLAPIAWVNPDRTID
+483 VLAPIAWVNPDCTID
-498 HVDRLNLGLKAENFT
+498 HVDRLNLGAKAENFT

-547 KIDNVLEVSKLDGTV
+547 KLDNVLEVSTLDGTV
-562 LKSWRGDDTHV
+562 IKSWRGDDTHV

-593 FNDTENNKYDMNFY
+593 FEDRANNKYDMNFY

-614 ERGGKG
+614 EQGGTG

-626 LISTTGDFQ
+626 LIATTGDFQ
-635 QLALEPDKNYKMVA
+635 QMALEPTKNYKMVA

-696 LNGVAKN
+696 LNGIAKN
-703 LIFVNPT
+703 LIFVNPI

-748 KIEGD
+748 KIAGD
-753 DQTFIAAGGLVGS
+753 DQMFIAAGGLVGS
-766 ANLKTKIN
+766 ANLKTMIN

-794 GQTRSGSS
+794 GQTRSGSC

-810 NATAKTVLGGIVGIA
+810 NATAKTILGGIVGMA

-887 GVMERARKDDSGFAK
+887 GVMESAR
-902 NDDSGFA
+902 NDNSGFA

-928 APAIVHQIAGK
+928 APATVHQIAGK

-944 EYSAGET
+944 EVSAGET

-962 TTNNVGST
+962 TTNNVGSA

-982 KEMGKDFFTGMG
+982 KEMGKDFFTGLQ
-994 YAYGSSLAE
+994 YAYGNTLAE

-1035 TDEGAAVVKVSVYG
+1035 TDEGAVVVKVYVYG

-1064 PNAAVSLGETH
+1064 PNAAVSLGEAH
-1075 GNSIDLII
+1075 GNSIDLTI
-1083 KGKKQGAA
+1083 KGKKQGVAM
-1091 VVTVNF
+1091 VTVNF
-1097 GEFSATIHVTVL
+1097 GEFSATINVTVL

-1120 AAEALVIKAADGQ
+1120 AAEALVIKAANGQ
-1133 ISAEGANAIWV
+1133 ISAEGANAIYV

>member
-112 YTAHFHESSKITLF
+112 YTAHFHESSVITLF

-143 WKHVA
+143 WKHVT

-160 FDRDEKS
+160 FDRDENS

-176 AFNGSNKYLT
+176 AFKGSNKYLT

-211 GWNSYQRLI
+211 GWDSYQRLI

-696 LNGVAKN
+696 LNGIAKN
-703 LIFVNPT
+703 LIFVNPI

-748 KIEGD
+748 KIAGE
-753 DQTFIAAGGLVGS
+753 DQMFIAAGGLVGS

-874 KSAWNGYAAGGII
+874 KSAWNGYDAGGII
-887 GVMERARKDDSGFAK
+887 GVMESARK
-902 NDDSGFA
+902 DDSGFA

-928 APAIVHQIAGK
+928 APATVHQIAGK

-951 PEKETRLSGNY
+951 PVKETRLSGNY

-970 DATSVDGAYKAA
+970 DATSVDGAYKAT

-1056 SDLEVSST
+1056 SDLEVVSST

>member
-112 YTAHFHESSKITLF
+112 YTAHFHESSVITLF

-143 WKHVA
+143 WKHVT

-160 FDRDEKS
+160 FDRDENS

-176 AFNGSNKYLT
+176 AFKGSNKYLT

-211 GWNSYQRLI
+211 GWDSYQRLI

-296 DVKQEPGNF
+296 DVKQEPNNF
-305 LVLRTLDKN
+305 LVLRTLDEN

-593 FNDTENNKYDMNFY
+593 FNDTENNKYEMNFY

-887 GVMERARKDDSGFAK
+887 GVMESARK
-902 NDDSGFA
+902 DDSGFA

-928 APAIVHQIAGK
+928 APATVHQIAGK
-939 TIADD
+939 IIADD

-951 PEKETRLSGNY
+951 PAKETRLSGNY

-1049 LENPDLE
+1049 LENPDLG

>member
-112 YTAHFHESSKITLF
+112 YTAHFHESSVITLF

-143 WKHVA
+143 WKHVT

-160 FDRDEKS
+160 FDRDENS

-176 AFNGSNKYLT
+176 AFKGSNKYLT
-186 RAYDINTGE
+186 RAYDINTGK

-220 MTHESDEKYSID
+220 MTHETDKEYSID
-232 VIAPPANGQNKWTV
+232 VIAPPAYGQNDWTV
-246 EHTFNFAIDN
+246 EHTFNIAIDN
-256 RITYLQGSCF
+256 RINYLQGPCF

-281 YDKPFTNTD
+281 YEKPFTNTD
-290 VDDGSK
+290 ASDGTL
-296 DVKQEPGNF
+296 DITQEPDNF
-305 LVLRTLDKN
+305 LVLRTLDKK
-314 FDKVDSIRVSI
+314 FKQVDSLRVSI
-325 DAPEGI
+325 NAPEGT

-351 SNSGKLNYVV
+351 SNNGNLNYVV
-361 GLYDYVPSL
+361 ELFDYAPSL
-370 DGDLISY
+370 DADLISF

-383 NGKLKDICDK
+383 NGKLKDICDN
-393 VTSNKRGLLNTI
+393 VASNQWALLNTI
-405 HGKSEQMWFLQT
+405 HGKSEQMWFLQS
-417 IGTSEGSGQQIQLV
+417 IGTGENSGQQIQLV
-431 DVPSCEKVGVLPQ
+431 DVPSCEKAGVLPQ
-444 SIDGNA
+444 SIDNNS

-455 DRYPTTANAQ
+455 DRYPTSANAQ

-471 ALSQAQSNEAGE
+471 ALAKAQSNEADE
-483 VLAPIAWVNPDRTID
+483 VLAPIAWVNPDCTID
-498 HVDRLNLGLKAENFT
+498 HVDRLNLGTKAENFT

-547 KIDNVLEVSKLDGTV
+547 KLDNVLEVAKVDGTV

-573 FEKASF
+573 FERASF
-579 PVMNDLGKRQMFVV
+579 PVMNDLGKRQMFVA
-593 FNDTENNKYDMNFY
+593 FHDIENDKYDMNFY

-614 ERGGKG
+614 EKGGKG

-635 QLALEPDKNYKMVA
+635 QMALEPGKNYKMVA
-649 DIDMSKAAQWWTP
+649 DVDMAKASQWWTP

-680 GVKTTEDHT
+680 GVKTTEDHA

-696 LNGVAKN
+696 LNGIAKN
-703 LIFVNPT
+703 LIFVNPI

-716 NQFAGVLAGET
+716 NEYAGVLAGET
-727 NYTYDGKGKATNVDS
+727 NYTYDGKGEATNVDS

-748 KIEGD
+748 KIAGE
-753 DQTFIAAGGLVGS
+753 DQNFIAAGGLVGS
-766 ANLKTKIN
+766 ANLGTKIN

-794 GQTRSGSS
+794 GQTRTGSS

-825 GTPHDY
+825 GTPQDY

-844 AENAVGGFVGDNYF
+844 AENAVGGLVGDNYF
-858 NEISNVVS
+858 NAISNVVS

-887 GVMERARKDDSGFAK
+887 GVMESDWNGASGFAK
-902 NDDSGFA
+902 SGFV

-918 KVLQD
+918 KALQD
-923 GEEIN
+923 GEEVN
-928 APAIVHQIAGK
+928 APATVHQIAGK
-939 TIADD
+939 TIADE
-944 EYSAGET
+944 EYAAGET
-951 PEKETRLSGNY
+951 PYVENRLSNNY
-962 TTNNVGST
+962 STNDAGST
-970 DATSVDGAYKAA
+970 DATNVEGAYKAA
-982 KEMGKDFFTGMG
+982 KEMNKDFFADME

-1003 PWKEDGSKI
+1003 PWKEDGSNI

-1018 NIAKAFAVS
+1018 NIAKAFSVS
-1027 ADDVTVGT
+1027 AEDVTVGT
-1035 TDEGAAVVKVSVYG
+1035 TDEGAVVVKATVYG

-1064 PNAAVSLGETH
+1064 PNAAVSFGEAH

-1083 KGKKQGAA
+1083 KGKKQGIAT
-1091 VVTVNF
+1091 VTVNF
-1097 GEFSATIHVTVL
+1097 GEFSATINVTVL
-1109 KNFVS
+1109 KNYIS

-1120 AAEALVIKAADGQ
+1120 DAEALVIKAADGQ

>member
-1 MRFLSTLCLTLLL
+1 MRILSTLCLTLLL

-29 AKKFKNVDIHRL
+29 AKKFKNADIHRL
-41 VSVPGMVDCSNSAY
+41 VSVPGRVDCSNSAY

-63 TVGNAPMRIGD
+63 TGGNAPMRIGD
-74 TPTNAAS
+74 IPTNTAS
-81 GEAYGWV
+81 GQTYGWV
-88 TSPDASNWYFTQDI
+88 VSPDASNWYFTQNI
-102 TSRDSVYSED
+102 TSRDSVYD
-112 YTAHFHESSKITLF
+112 GGYYTAHFHESSEITLF
-126 DNNHKQVGS
+126 DNSHKQVGS

-143 WKHVA
+143 WKHVT

-154 PVTKKL
+154 PITKKL
-160 FDRDEKS
+160 FDGDEKS
-167 NEILVEFHD
+167 CEILVEFHD
-176 AFNGSNKYLT
+176 AFEGKNKFLT
-186 RAYDINTGE
+186 RAYDINTGK

-220 MTHESDEKYSID
+220 MTHETDKEYSID
-232 VIAPPANGQNKWTV
+232 VIAPPAYGQNDWTV
-246 EHTFNFAIDN
+246 EHTFNIAIDN
-256 RITYLQGSCF
+256 RINYLQGPCF

-281 YDKPFTNTD
+281 YEKPFTNTD
-290 VDDGSK
+290 ASDGTL
-296 DVKQEPGNF
+296 DITQEPDNF
-305 LVLRTLDKN
+305 LVLRTLDKK
-314 FDKVDSIRVSI
+314 FKQVDSLRVSI
-325 DAPEGI
+325 NAPEGT

-351 SNSGKLNYVV
+351 SNNGNLNYVV
-361 GLYDYVPSL
+361 ELFDYAPSL
-370 DGDLISY
+370 DADLISF

-383 NGKLKDICDK
+383 NGKLKDICDN
-393 VTSNKRGLLNTI
+393 VASNQWALLNTI
-405 HGKSEQMWFLQT
+405 HGKSEQMWFLQS
-417 IGTSEGSGQQIQLV
+417 IGTGENSGQQIQLV
-431 DVPSCEKVGVLPQ
+431 DVPSCEKAGVLPQ
-444 SIDGNA
+444 SIDNNS

-455 DRYPTTANAQ
+455 DRYPTSANAQ

-471 ALSQAQSNEAGE
+471 ALAKAQSNEADE
-483 VLAPIAWVNPDRTID
+483 VLAPIAWVNPDCTID
-498 HVDRLNLGLKAENFT
+498 HVDRLNLGTKAENFT

-547 KIDNVLEVSKLDGTV
+547 KLDNVLEVAKVDGTV

-573 FEKASF
+573 FERASF
-579 PVMNDLGKRQMFVV
+579 PVMNDLGKRQMFVA
-593 FNDTENNKYDMNFY
+593 FHDIENDKYDMNFY

-614 ERGGKG
+614 EKGGKG

-635 QLALEPDKNYKMVA
+635 QMALEPGKNYKMVA
-649 DIDMSKAAQWWTP
+649 DVDMAKASQWWTP

-680 GVKTTEDHT
+680 GVKTTEDHA

-696 LNGVAKN
+696 LNGIAKN
-703 LIFVNPT
+703 LIFVNPI

-716 NQFAGVLAGET
+716 NEYAGVLAGET
-727 NYTYDGKGKATNVDS
+727 NYTYDGKGEATNVDS

-748 KIEGD
+748 KIAGE
-753 DQTFIAAGGLVGS
+753 DQNFIAAGGLVGS
-766 ANLKTKIN
+766 ANLGTKIN

-794 GQTRSGSS
+794 GQTRTGSS

-825 GTPHDY
+825 GTPQDY

-844 AENAVGGFVGDNYF
+844 AENAVGGLVGDNYF
-858 NEISNVVS
+858 NAISNVVS

-887 GVMERARKDDSGFAK
+887 GVMESDWNGASGFAK
-902 NDDSGFA
+902 SGFV

-918 KVLQD
+918 KALQD
-923 GEEIN
+923 GEEVN
-928 APAIVHQIAGK
+928 TPATVHQIAGK
-939 TIADD
+939 TIADE
-944 EYSAGET
+944 EYAAGET
-951 PEKETRLSGNY
+951 PYVENRLSNNY
-962 TTNNVGST
+962 STNDAGST
-970 DATSVDGAYKAA
+970 DATNVEGAYKAA
-982 KEMGKDFFTGMG
+982 KEMNKDFFAGME

-1003 PWKEDGSKI
+1003 PWKEDGSNI

-1018 NIAKAFAVS
+1018 NIAKAFSVS
-1027 ADDVTVGT
+1027 AEDVTVGT
-1035 TDEGAAVVKVSVYG
+1035 TDEGAVVVKATVYG

-1064 PNAAVSLGETH
+1064 PNAAVSFGEAH

-1083 KGKKQGAA
+1083 KGKKQGIAT
-1091 VVTVNF
+1091 VTVNF
-1097 GEFSATIHVTVL
+1097 GEFSATINVTVL
-1109 KNFVS
+1109 KNYIS

-1120 AAEALVIKAADGQ
+1120 DAEALVIKAADGQ

>member
-1 MRFLSTLCLTLLL
+1 MRILSTLCLSLLL

-41 VSVPGMVDCSNSAY
+41 VSVPGLVDCSNSAY
-55 QMRQAGLA
+55 QMRQAGFA
-63 TVGNAPMRIGD
+63 TVSNAPMRSSD
-74 TPTNAAS
+74 TPANAAS
-81 GEAYGWV
+81 GQTYGWV
-88 TSPDASNWYFTQDI
+88 SAPDASNWYFTQSF
-102 TSRDSVYSED
+102 TSRDSVYSEF
-112 YTAHFHESSKITLF
+112 YTAHFHESSEITLF
-126 DNNHKQVGS
+126 DNSHKQVGS

-143 WKHVA
+143 WKHVT

-154 PVTKKL
+154 PITKKL

-167 NEILVEFHD
+167 CEILVEFHD
-176 AFNGSNKYLT
+176 AYNGKNKFLT
-186 RAYDINTGE
+186 RAYDINTGD

-211 GWNSYQRLI
+211 EWNSYQRLI
-220 MTHESDEKYSID
+220 MTHETDKMYSID
-232 VIAPPANGQNKWTV
+232 VIAPPAYGQNDWTV
-246 EHTFNFAIDN
+246 EHTFNFPIDN
-256 RITYLQGSCF
+256 RINYLQGSCF

-281 YDKPFTNTD
+281 YEKPFTKTD
-290 VDDGSK
+290 AGDGST
-296 DVKQEPGNF
+296 DIKQEPDNF
-305 LVLRTLDKN
+305 LVLRTFDKSFN
-314 FDKVDSIRVSI
+314 KVDSIRVSI
-325 DAPEGI
+325 NAPEGT

-361 GLYDYVPSL
+361 GLYDYAPAL

-405 HGKSEQMWFLQT
+405 HGKSDQMWFLQT

-444 SIDGNA
+444 SIEGNN

-455 DRYPTTANAQ
+455 DRYPTSANAQ

-471 ALSQAQSNEAGE
+471 ALAYAQSNEAGE
-483 VLAPIAWVNPDRTID
+483 VLAPIAWVNPDCSID
-498 HVDRLNLGLKAENFT
+498 HVDRLNLGTKAENFT

-547 KIDNVLEVSKLDGTV
+547 KLDNVLEVAKVDGTV
-562 LKSWRGDDTHV
+562 LKSWRGDDNYV
-573 FEKASF
+573 FSQASF
-579 PVMNDLGKRQMFVV
+579 PVMDELGKRQMFVV
-593 FNDTENNKYDMNFY
+593 FEDRTNNKYDMNFY

-614 ERGGKG
+614 EQGGTG

-626 LISTTGDFQ
+626 LISTTGDFEQ
-635 QLALEPDKNYKMVA
+635 MALEPGKNYKMVA
-649 DIDMSKAAQWWTP
+649 DVDMAKASQWWTP

-680 GVKTTEDHT
+680 GVKTTEDHA

-696 LNGVAKN
+696 LNGIAKN
-703 LIFVNPT
+703 LIFVNPI

-727 NYTYDGKGKATNVDS
+727 NYTYDGKGQATNVDS

-748 KIEGD
+748 KISGD
-753 DQTFIAAGGLVGS
+753 DQQFIAAGGLVGS
-766 ANLKTKIN
+766 ANLGTKIN

-780 EITLPNSE
+780 EITLPNTE

-858 NEISNVVS
+858 NAISNVVS

-887 GVMERARKDDSGFAK
+887 GVMESDWNGAIGLAKSGFV
-902 NDDSGFA
+902 

-918 KVLQD
+918 KALQD
-923 GEEIN
+923 GEEVN
-928 APAIVHQIAGK
+928 APATVHQIAGK
-939 TIADD
+939 TIVD
-944 EYSAGET
+944 EEYAAGET
-951 PEKETRLSGNY
+951 PYVENRLSNNY
-962 TTNNVGST
+962 STNDAGST
-970 DATSVDGAYKAA
+970 DATSVEGAYKAA
-982 KEMGKDFFTGMG
+982 KEMNKDFFAGME

-1018 NIAKAFAVS
+1018 NIAKALAVS
-1027 ADDVTVGT
+1027 SDDVTVGT
-1035 TDEGAAVVKVSVYG
+1035 TDEGTAVVKVSVYG
-1049 LENPDLE
+1049 MENPDLE
-1056 SDLEVSST
+1056 SELNFSASKG
-1064 PNAAVSLGETH
+1064 NAIVTLGEAH
-1075 GNSIDLII
+1075 GNTIDLVI
-1083 KGKKQGAA
+1083 KGKKQGID
-1091 VVTVNF
+1091 VVTVKF
-1097 GEFSATIHVTVL
+1097 GEFSATINVTIF

-1114 GIESVE
+1114 GIENVE
-1120 AAEALVIKAADGQ
+1120 DAEALVIKAADGQ

>member
-1 MRFLSTLCLTLLL
+1 MRILSTLCLTLLL

-41 VSVPGMVDCSNSAY
+41 VSVPGLVDCSNSAY
-55 QMRQAGLA
+55 QMRQAGFA
-63 TVGNAPMRIGD
+63 TVSNAPMRSSD
-74 TPTNAAS
+74 TPANTAS
-81 GEAYGWV
+81 GQTYGWV
-88 TSPDASNWYFTQDI
+88 SAPDASNWYFTQDI
-102 TSRDSVYSED
+102 TSRDSVFSEF

-154 PVTKKL
+154 PITKKL

-232 VIAPPANGQNKWTV
+232 VIAPPANGQTDWTV
-246 EHTFNFAIDN
+246 EHTFNFDIDN
-256 RITYLQGSCF
+256 KITYLQGSCF
-266 NCMNVDGTPYYVLAQ
+266 NCMNVDGTPYYVLAE
-281 YDKPFTNTD
+281 YDKPFTKTD
-290 VDDGSK
+290 AGDGST
-296 DVKQEPGNF
+296 DIKQEPDNF
-305 LVLRTLDKN
+305 LVLRTFDKSFN
-314 FDKVDSIRVSI
+314 KVDSIRVSI
-325 DAPEGI
+325 NAPEGT

-351 SNSGKLNYVV
+351 SNNGKLNYVV
-361 GLYDYVPSL
+361 GLYDYAPAL

-405 HGKSEQMWFLQT
+405 HGKSDQMWFLQT

-431 DVPSCEKVGVLPQ
+431 DVPSCEKVSVLPQ

-483 VLAPIAWVNPDRTID
+483 VLAPIAWVNPDCTID
-498 HVDRLNLGLKAENFT
+498 HVDRLNLGTKAENFT

-528 DDDMEYV
+528 NDDMEYV

-547 KIDNVLEVSKLDGTV
+547 KLDNVLEVSTLDGTV
-562 LKSWRGDDTHV
+562 IKSWRGDDNYV
-573 FEKASF
+573 FSQASF

-593 FNDTENNKYDMNFY
+593 FEDRANNKYDMKFY

-614 ERGGKG
+614 EQGGTG

-626 LISTTGDFQ
+626 LIATTGDFQ
-635 QLALEPDKNYKMVA
+635 QLALEPTKNYKMVA

-696 LNGVAKN
+696 LNGIAKN

-716 NQFAGVLAGET
+716 NQYAGVLAGET
-727 NYTYDGKGKATNVDS
+727 NYTYDGKGQATNVDS

-748 KIEGD
+748 KIAGD
-753 DQTFIAAGGLVGS
+753 DQGFIAAGGLVGS

-780 EITLPNSE
+780 EITLPNTE

-874 KSAWNGYAAGGII
+874 KSAWNGYAAGGIVGVIESDWSAYPI
-887 GVMERARKDDSGFAK
+887 GFV
-902 NDDSGFA
+902 

-918 KVLQD
+918 KALQD
-923 GEEIN
+923 GEEVN
-928 APAIVHQIAGK
+928 APATVHQIAGK

-944 EYSAGET
+944 EYSDGET
-951 PEKETRLSGNY
+951 PKKETRLSGNY

-982 KEMGKDFFTGMG
+982 KEMGKDFFTGLQ
-994 YAYGSSLAE
+994 YAYGNTLAE
-1003 PWKEDGSKI
+1003 PWKEDGSKV

-1018 NIAKAFAVS
+1018 NIAKALAVS
-1027 ADDVTVGT
+1027 SDDVTVGT
-1035 TDEGAAVVKVSVYG
+1035 TDEGTAVVKVSVYG
-1049 LENPDLE
+1049 MENADLE
-1056 SDLEVSST
+1056 SDLDVSIKGN
-1064 PNAAVSLGETH
+1064 NAIVTFGEAH
-1075 GNSIDLII
+1075 GNTIDLVI
-1083 KGKKQGAA
+1083 KGKKQGID
-1091 VVTVNF
+1091 VVTVSL
-1097 GEFSATIHVTVL
+1097 GEFSATINVTIF

-1114 GIESVE
+1114 GIENVE
-1120 AAEALVIKAADGQ
+1120 DAEALVIKAADGQ

-1178 GHKATAK
+1178 GHKAIAK

>member
-1 MRFLSTLCLTLLL
+1 MRILSTLCLTLLL

-112 YTAHFHESSKITLF
+112 YTAHFHESSVITLF

-154 PVTKKL
+154 PITKKL

-405 HGKSEQMWFLQT
+405 HGKSDQMWFLQT

-431 DVPSCEKVGVLPQ
+431 DVPSCEKVSVLPQ

-635 QLALEPDKNYKMVA
+635 QLALEPTKNYKMVA

-887 GVMERARKDDSGFAK
+887 GVMESAWNGG
-902 NDDSGFA
+902 SGFA

-928 APAIVHQIAGK
+928 APATVHQIAGK

-951 PEKETRLSGNY
+951 PAKETRLSGNY

-982 KEMGKDFFTGMG
+982 QEMGKDFFTGMG

>member
-112 YTAHFHESSKITLF
+112 YTAHFHESSVITLF

-143 WKHVA
+143 WKHVT

-154 PVTKKL
+154 PITKKL
-160 FDRDEKS
+160 FDRDENS

-176 AFNGSNKYLT
+176 AFKGSNKYLT

-211 GWNSYQRLI
+211 GWDSYQRLI

-296 DVKQEPGNF
+296 DVKQEPNNF
-305 LVLRTLDKN
+305 LVLRTLDKK

-361 GLYDYVPSL
+361 GLHDYAPAL

-405 HGKSEQMWFLQT
+405 HGKSDQMWFLQT

-431 DVPSCEKVGVLPQ
+431 DVPSCEKVCVLPQ

-635 QLALEPDKNYKMVA
+635 QLALEPTKNYKMVA

-748 KIEGD
+748 KIAGE
-753 DQTFIAAGGLVGS
+753 DQMFIAAGGLVGS

-780 EITLPNSE
+780 EITLPNTE

-844 AENAVGGFVGDNYF
+844 AENSVGGFVGDNYF

-887 GVMERARKDDSGFAK
+887 GVMESARK
-902 NDDSGFA
+902 DDSGFA

-928 APAIVHQIAGK
+928 APATVHQIAGK

-951 PEKETRLSGNY
+951 PAKETRLSGNY

>member
-1 MRFLSTLCLTLLL
+1 MRILSTLCLTLLL

-63 TVGNAPMRIGD
+63 TAGNAPMRIGD
-74 TPTNAAS
+74 TPTNVAS
-81 GEAYGWV
+81 GQTYGWV
-88 TSPDASNWYFTQDI
+88 TAPDASNWYFTQDI
-102 TSRDSVYSED
+102 TSRDSVYSEY
-112 YTAHFHESSKITLF
+112 YTAHFHESSVITLF
-126 DNNHKQVGS
+126 DNSHKQVGS

-143 WKHVA
+143 WKHVQN
-148 DITPYG
+148 ITPYG

-167 NEILVEFHD
+167 CEILVEFHD
-176 AFNGSNKYLT
+176 AFKGENKYLT

-220 MTHESDEKYSID
+220 MTHESEEKYSID
-232 VIAPPANGQNKWTV
+232 VIAPPAYGQTDWTV
-246 EHTFNFAIDN
+246 EHTFYFDIDN
-256 RITYLQGSCF
+256 KITYLQGSCF

-281 YDKPFTNTD
+281 YEKPYTNTD
-290 VDDGSK
+290 ASDGTQ
-296 DVKQEPGNF
+296 DIKQEPDNF
-305 LVLRTLDKN
+305 LVLRTFDKD
-314 FDKVDSIRVSI
+314 FKKVDSLRVSI
-325 DAPEGI
+325 NAPEGT

-351 SNSGKLNYVV
+351 SNNGKLNYVV
-361 GLYDYVPSL
+361 ELFDYTPSL
-370 DGDLISY
+370 DGDLISI

-393 VTSNKRGLLNTI
+393 VTSNKWALLNTI

-431 DVPSCEKVGVLPQ
+431 DVPSCEKAGVLPQ

-471 ALSQAQSNEAGE
+471 ALAQAQSNEAGE
-483 VLAPIAWVNPDRTID
+483 VLAPIAWVNPDCTID
-498 HVDRLNLGLKAENFT
+498 HVDRLNLGAKAENFT

-547 KIDNVLEVSKLDGTV
+547 KLDNVLEVSTLDGTV
-562 LKSWRGDDTHV
+562 IKSWRGDDTHV

-593 FNDTENNKYDMNFY
+593 FEDRANNKYDMNFY

-614 ERGGKG
+614 EQGGTG

-626 LISTTGDFQ
+626 LIATTGDFQ
-635 QLALEPDKNYKMVA
+635 QMALEPTKNYKMVA

-696 LNGVAKN
+696 LNGIAKN
-703 LIFVNPT
+703 LIFVNPI

-742 IFVYGA
+742 ILVYGA
-748 KIEGD
+748 KIAGD
-753 DQTFIAAGGLVGS
+753 DQMFIAAGGLVGS
-766 ANLKTKIN
+766 ANLKTMIN

-810 NATAKTVLGGIVGIA
+810 NATAKTILGGIVGMA

-887 GVMERARKDDSGFAK
+887 GVMESAR
-902 NDDSGFA
+902 NDNSGFA

-928 APAIVHQIAGK
+928 APATVHQIAGK

-944 EYSAGET
+944 EVSAGET

-962 TTNNVGST
+962 TTNNVGSA

-982 KEMGKDFFTGMG
+982 KEMGKDFFTGLQ
-994 YAYGSSLAE
+994 YAYGNTLAE

-1035 TDEGAAVVKVSVYG
+1035 TDEGAVVVKVYVYG

-1064 PNAAVSLGETH
+1064 PNAAVSLGEAH
-1075 GNSIDLII
+1075 GNSIDLTI
-1083 KGKKQGAA
+1083 KGKKQGVAM
-1091 VVTVNF
+1091 VTVNF
-1097 GEFSATIHVTVL
+1097 GEFSATINVTVL

-1120 AAEALVIKAADGQ
+1120 AAEALVIKAANGQ
-1133 ISAEGANAIWV
+1133 ISAEGANAIYV

>member
-112 YTAHFHESSKITLF
+112 YTAHFHESSVITLF

-143 WKHVA
+143 WKHVT

-160 FDRDEKS
+160 FDRDENS

-176 AFNGSNKYLT
+176 AFKGSNKYLT

-211 GWNSYQRLI
+211 GWDSYQRLI

-296 DVKQEPGNF
+296 DVKQEPNNF
-305 LVLRTLDKN
+305 LVLRTLDEN

-887 GVMERARKDDSGFAK
+887 GVMESARK
-902 NDDSGFA
+902 DDSGFA

-928 APAIVHQIAGK
+928 APATVHQIAGK
-939 TIADD
+939 IIADD

-951 PEKETRLSGNY
+951 PAKETRLSGNY

-1049 LENPDLE
+1049 LENPDLG

>member
-1 MRFLSTLCLTLLL
+1 MRILSTLCLSLLL

-41 VSVPGMVDCSNSAY
+41 VSVPGLVDCSNSAY
-55 QMRQAGLA
+55 QMRQAGFA
-63 TVGNAPMRIGD
+63 TVSNAPMRSSD
-74 TPTNAAS
+74 TPANAAS
-81 GEAYGWV
+81 GQTYGWV
-88 TSPDASNWYFTQDI
+88 TAPDASNWYFTQDI
-102 TSRDSVYSED
+102 TSRDSVYSEF

-154 PVTKKL
+154 PITKKL
-160 FDRDEKS
+160 FDRDENS

-176 AFNGSNKYLT
+176 AFSGSNKYLT

-232 VIAPPANGQNKWTV
+232 VIAPPANGQTDWTV
-246 EHTFNFAIDN
+246 EHTFNFDIDN
-256 RITYLQGSCF
+256 KITYLQGSCF
-266 NCMNVDGTPYYVLAQ
+266 NCMNVDGTPYYVLAE
-281 YDKPFTNTD
+281 YDKPFTKTD
-290 VDDGSK
+290 AGDGST
-296 DVKQEPGNF
+296 DIKQEPDNF
-305 LVLRTLDKN
+305 LVLRTFDKSFN
-314 FDKVDSIRVSI
+314 KVDSIRVSI
-325 DAPEGI
+325 NAPEGT

-351 SNSGKLNYVV
+351 SNNGKLNYVV
-361 GLYDYVPSL
+361 GLYDYAPAM

-405 HGKSEQMWFLQT
+405 HGKSDQMWFLQT

-431 DVPSCEKVGVLPQ
+431 DVPSCEKVSVLPQ

-483 VLAPIAWVNPDRTID
+483 VLAPIAWVNPDCTID

-535 YIAKKRREDGSN
+535 YIAKKRRTDGSN
-547 KIDNVLEVSKLDGTV
+547 KIDNVLEVSTLDGTV
-562 LKSWRGDDTHV
+562 IKSWRGDDNYV
-573 FEKASF
+573 FSQASF
-579 PVMNDLGKRQMFVV
+579 PVMDELGKRQMFVV
-593 FNDTENNKYDMNFY
+593 FEDRTNNKYDMKFY

-614 ERGGKG
+614 EQGGTG

-626 LISTTGDFQ
+626 LISTTGDFEQ
-635 QLALEPDKNYKMVA
+635 MALEPGKNYKMVA
-649 DIDMSKAAQWWTP
+649 DVDMAKASQWWTP
-662 VKNFTGSLDGDGH
+662 IKSFTGSLDGDGH

-680 GVKTTEDHT
+680 GVKTTEDHA

-696 LNGVAKN
+696 LNGIAKN

-716 NQFAGVLAGET
+716 NQYAGVLAGET
-727 NYTYDGKGKATNVDS
+727 NYTYDGEGKATNVDS

-748 KIEGD
+748 KISGD
-753 DQTFIAAGGLVGS
+753 DQDFVAAGGLVGS
-766 ANLKTKIN
+766 ANLGTNIN

-794 GQTRSGSS
+794 GQTRSASS

-810 NATAKTVLGGIVGIA
+810 NAIAKTVLGGIVGIA

-844 AENAVGGFVGDNYF
+844 AENAVGGLVGYNYF

-874 KSAWNGYAAGGII
+874 KSAWDGYAAGGII
-887 GVMERARKDDSGFAK
+887 GVMERNRMYGA
-902 NDDSGFA
+902 SGFA

-918 KVLQD
+918 KALQD
-923 GEEIN
+923 GEEVN
-928 APAIVHQIAGK
+928 APATVHQIAGK
-939 TIADD
+939 TVADE
-944 EYSAGET
+944 EYAEDET

-982 KEMGKDFFTGMG
+982 KEMGKDFFTGLQF
-994 YAYGSSLAE
+994 AYGNKLAE

-1018 NIAKAFAVS
+1018 NIAKALAVS
-1027 ADDVTVGT
+1027 SDDVTVGT
-1035 TDEGAAVVKVSVYG
+1035 TDEGTAVVKVSVYG
-1049 LENPDLE
+1049 MENADLE
-1056 SDLEVSST
+1056 SDLDVSTKSN
-1064 PNAAVSLGETH
+1064 NAIVTFGEAH
-1075 GNSIDLII
+1075 GNTIDLVI
-1083 KGKKQGAA
+1083 KGKKQGID
-1091 VVTVNF
+1091 VVTVSF
-1097 GEFSATIHVTVL
+1097 GEFSATINVAIF

-1114 GIESVE
+1114 GIENVE
-1120 AAEALVIKAADGQ
+1120 DAEALVIKAADGQ

>member
-1 MRFLSTLCLTLLL
+1 MRILSTLCLTLLL

-55 QMRQAGLA
+55 QMRQAGFA
-63 TVGNAPMRIGD
+63 TVSNTPMRSSD
-74 TPTNAAS
+74 TPTNSAS
-81 GEAYGWV
+81 GQTYGWV
-88 TSPDASNWYFTQDI
+88 TAPDASNWYFTQNI
-102 TSRDSVYSED
+102 TSRDSVYSEY
-112 YTAHFHESSKITLF
+112 YTAHFHESSVITLF
-126 DNNHKQVGS
+126 DNSHKQVGS

-143 WKHVA
+143 WKHVQN
-148 DITPYG
+148 ITPYG
-154 PVTKKL
+154 PITKKL
-160 FDRDEKS
+160 FDRDENS

-232 VIAPPANGQNKWTV
+232 VIAPPAVGQTDWTV
-246 EHTFNFAIDN
+246 EHTFNFDIDN
-256 RITYLQGSCF
+256 KITYLQGSCF
-266 NCMNVDGTPYYVLAQ
+266 NCMNVDGTPYYVLAE

-290 VDDGSK
+290 AGDGSE
-296 DVKQEPGNF
+296 DIKQEPDNF
-305 LVLRTLDKN
+305 LVLRTFDKSFN
-314 FDKVDSIRVSI
+314 KVDSIRVSI
-325 DAPEGI
+325 DAPEGT

-361 GLYDYVPSL
+361 GLHDYAPAL

-377 AVYDSE
+377 AVYDSK
-383 NGKLKDICDK
+383 GKLKDICDK

-471 ALSQAQSNEAGE
+471 ALSKAQSNEAGE
-483 VLAPIAWVNPDRTID
+483 VLAPIAWVNPDCTID
-498 HVDRLNLGLKAENFT
+498 HVDRLNLGTKAENFT

-528 DDDMEYV
+528 NDDMEYV

-547 KIDNVLEVSKLDGTV
+547 KLDNVLEVSTLDGTV
-562 LKSWRGDDTHV
+562 IKSWRGDDNYV
-573 FEKASF
+573 FSQASF

-593 FNDTENNKYDMNFY
+593 FEDRANNKYDMKFY

-614 ERGGKG
+614 EQGGTG

-626 LISTTGDFQ
+626 LIATTGDFQ
-635 QLALEPDKNYKMVA
+635 QLALEPTKNYKMVA
-649 DIDMSKAAQWWTP
+649 DIDMSKAAQWWSP

-696 LNGVAKN
+696 LNGIAKN

-748 KIEGD
+748 KIAGD
-753 DQTFIAAGGLVGS
+753 DQSFIAAGGLVGS

-810 NATAKTVLGGIVGIA
+810 NATAKTILGGIVGMA

-887 GVMERARKDDSGFAK
+887 GVMESAW
-902 NDDSGFA
+902 NDNSGFA

-928 APAIVHQIAGK
+928 APATVHQIAGK

-944 EYSAGET
+944 EVSAGET

-962 TTNNVGST
+962 TTNNAGST

-982 KEMGKDFFTGMG
+982 KEMGKDFFTGLQ

-1018 NIAKAFAVS
+1018 NIAKALAVS

-1035 TDEGAAVVKVSVYG
+1035 TDEGAVVVKVSVYG
-1049 LENPDLE
+1049 LDNPDLE

-1064 PNAAVSLGETH
+1064 NAAVSLGEAH
-1075 GNSIDLII
+1075 GNSIDLTI
-1083 KGKKQGAA
+1083 KGKKQGVAW
-1091 VVTVNF
+1091 VTVNF
-1097 GEFSATIHVTVL
+1097 GEFSATINVTVL

-1120 AAEALVIKAADGQ
+1120 ASEALVIKAANGQ
-1133 ISAEGANAIWV
+1133 ISAEGANAIYV

>member
-112 YTAHFHESSKITLF
+112 YTAHFHESSVITLF

-143 WKHVA
+143 WKHVT

-160 FDRDEKS
+160 FDRDENS

-176 AFNGSNKYLT
+176 AFKGSNKYLT

-211 GWNSYQRLI
+211 GWDSYQRLI

-296 DVKQEPGNF
+296 DVKQEPNNF
-305 LVLRTLDKN
+305 LVLRTLDEN

-351 SNSGKLNYVV
+351 NNSGKLNYVV

-626 LISTTGDFQ
+626 LISTTGDFL

-887 GVMERARKDDSGFAK
+887 GVMESAWNGG
-902 NDDSGFA
+902 SGFA

-928 APAIVHQIAGK
+928 APATVHQIAGK

-951 PEKETRLSGNY
+951 PAKETRLSGNY

-1056 SDLEVSST
+1056 SDLEVVSST

>member
-112 YTAHFHESSKITLF
+112 YTAHFHESSVITLF

-143 WKHVA
+143 WKHVT

-160 FDRDEKS
+160 FDRDENS

-176 AFNGSNKYLT
+176 AFKGSNKYLT

-201 GTGLVFDASK
+201 GIGLVFDASK
-211 GWNSYQRLI
+211 GWDSYQRLI

-256 RITYLQGSCF
+256 RINYLQGSCF

-296 DVKQEPGNF
+296 DVKQEPNNF
-305 LVLRTLDKN
+305 LVLRTLDEN

-351 SNSGKLNYVV
+351 NNSGKLNYVV

-649 DIDMSKAAQWWTP
+649 DIDMFKAAQWWTP

-887 GVMERARKDDSGFAK
+887 GVMESAWNGG
-902 NDDSGFA
+902 SGFA

-928 APAIVHQIAGK
+928 APATVHQIAGK

-951 PEKETRLSGNY
+951 PAKETRLSGNY

-1056 SDLEVSST
+1056 SDLEVVSST

>member
-1 MRFLSTLCLTLLL
+1 MRLLSTLCLSLLL

-29 AKKFKNVDIHRL
+29 AKKFKNADIHRL
-41 VSVPGMVDCSNSAY
+41 VSVPGMVDRSNSAY
-55 QMRQAGLA
+55 QMRQAGFA
-63 TVGNAPMRIGD
+63 SIGNAPTRVGD
-74 TPTNAAS
+74 TPTNSAS
-81 GEAYGWV
+81 GEAYGWI
-88 TSPDASNWYFTQDI
+88 TGSDGGNWYFTQSI
-102 TSRDSVYSED
+102 VSRDSVFSEY
-112 YTAHFHESSKITLF
+112 YTAHFHESSEITLF

-143 WKHVA
+143 WKHVQN
-148 DITPYG
+148 ITPYG

-160 FDRDEKS
+160 FDKDGKS

-176 AFNGSNKYLT
+176 AFNGENKYLT
-186 RAYDINTGE
+186 RAYDVNTGE

-220 MTHESDEKYSID
+220 MTHESDSLYDID
-232 VIAPPANGQNKWTV
+232 VIAPPASGKDNWYV
-246 EHTFNFAIDN
+246 EHTFSFNIDN
-256 RITYLQGSCF
+256 KINYLQGSCF

-281 YDKPFTNTD
+281 YEKPYTD
-290 VDDGSK
+290 TDAGDGNL
-296 DVKQEPGNF
+296 DITQNPDNF
-305 LVLRTLDKN
+305 LVLKTLDKN
-314 FDKVDSIRVSI
+314 YKQVDSLRVSI
-325 DAPEGI
+325 NAPEGV

-351 SNSGKLNYVV
+351 SNNGKLNYVV
-361 GLYDYVPSL
+361 ELLDYTPSL
-370 DGDLISY
+370 DADLASF

-383 NGKLKDICDK
+383 HGKLKDICDN
-393 VTSNKRGLLNTI
+393 VTSNQWALLNTI
-405 HGKSEQMWFLQT
+405 HGKSDQMWFLQT
-417 IGTSEGSGQQIQLV
+417 LGTGESAAQQIQLV
-431 DVPSCEKVGVLPQ
+431 DVPSCEKAGVLPQ
-444 SIDGNA
+444 NIDGNN

-455 DRYPTTANAQ
+455 DRYPTSANAQ

-471 ALSQAQSNEAGE
+471 ALANAEGNEAGE
-483 VLAPIAWVNPDRTID
+483 VLAPIAWVNPDCTID
-498 HVDRLNLGLKAENFT
+498 HVDRLNLGTKAELFT
-513 PLINSTSLNPYLFNT
+513 PLLNSTSLNPYLFNT

-535 YIAKKRREDGSN
+535 YLAKKRRDDGT
-547 KIDNVLEVSKLDGTV
+547 KLDNVLEVAKVDGTV
-562 LKSWRGDDTHV
+562 LKSWRGDDTHSISQ
-573 FEKASF
+573 AGF
-579 PVMNDLGKRQMFVV
+579 PVMNELGKYQMFVV
-593 FNDTENNKYDMNFY
+593 FSDTENNKYDMSFY

-614 ERGGKG
+614 EEGGKG

-626 LISTTGDFQ
+626 LIATTGDFQ
-635 QLALEPDKNYKMVA
+635 QLALEPTKNYKMVA

-696 LNGVAKN
+696 LSGIAKN

-727 NYTYDGKGKATNVDS
+727 NYTYDGKGQATNVDS

-748 KIEGD
+748 KIAGD
-753 DQTFIAAGGLVGS
+753 DQSFIAAGGLVGS

-874 KSAWNGYAAGGII
+874 KSGWNGYAAGGII
-887 GVMERARKDDSGFAK
+887 GVMESDWNGG
-902 NDDSGFA
+902 SGFA

-923 GEEIN
+923 GEEVN
-928 APAIVHQIAGK
+928 APATVHQIAGK

-951 PEKETRLSGNY
+951 PKKETRLSGNY

-982 KEMGKDFFTGMG
+982 KEMGKDFFTGLQ
-994 YAYGSSLAE
+994 YSYGNTLAE

-1018 NIAKAFAVS
+1018 NIAKALAVS
-1027 ADDVTVGT
+1027 SDDVTVGT
-1035 TDEGAAVVKVSVYG
+1035 TDEGTAVVKVSVYG
-1049 LENPDLE
+1049 MENADLE
-1056 SDLEVSST
+1056 SDLDVST
-1064 PNAAVSLGETH
+1064 KGNNAIVTFGEAH
-1075 GNSIDLII
+1075 GNTIDLVI
-1083 KGKKQGAA
+1083 KGKKQGID
-1091 VVTVNF
+1091 VVTVSL
-1097 GEFSATIHVTVL
+1097 GEFSATINVTIF

-1114 GIESVE
+1114 GIENVE
-1120 AAEALVIKAADGQ
+1120 DTEALVIKAADGQ
-1133 ISAEGANAIWV
+1133 ISAEGANAICV

-1150 LVGKTSGAAFSTSG
+1150 LVGKTSGVAFSTSG